1 MPSSSCSSISRYTRN
16 LRCGGLFD
24 LEIVE
29 NRPGIVIARAIGEN
43 AELTFRDEPGGH
55 RWQQASATD
64 KKKRVHTS
72 TTTVAVLPIPSEIQ
86 FTLRQQD
93 LEFMTCRASG
103 KGGQGVNTT
112 DSAVQV
118 RYLPT
123 GLIVRSETEKSQVQ
137 NKANAIALL
146 RARLWEAE
154 RERVDGQRASDRRAM
169 LGSGQ
174 RGDKVRS
181 IRFQDGQVV
190 DHRTGRRWRLKE
202 YLSGEW

>member
-1 MPSSSCSSISRYTRN
+1 MSRCTRI
-16 LRCGGLFD
+16 LRCGGVFSF
-24 LEIVE
+24 EILDK
-29 NRPGIVIARAIGEN
+29 RPGIVTARVSGEN
-43 AELTFRDEPGGH
+43 AELVFRDEPGGH
-55 RWQQASATD
+55 RWQQSSATD
-64 KKKRVHTS
+64 KKKRIHTS
-72 TTTVAVLPIPSEIQ
+72 TTTVAVLPEPSEIQ
-86 FTLRQQD
+86 FTLRPQD

-118 RYLPT
+118 RYVPT

-137 NKANAIALL
+137 NKANALALL

-154 RERVDGQRASDRRAM
+154 RDRVTGDRARDRKQQ
-169 LGSGQ
+169 LGCGA

-202 YLSGEW
+202 YLNGEW